1 MLSQLLWNLIGGIG
15 GRQDGKYGGNLI
27 NNIQLRL
34 DELLNRR
41 VTQVTNRKSLIYEMA
56 LSFFS
61 ISLIKCLF
69 ACAQSAKPQ
78 PTKVAIIYL
87 FI

>member
-15 GRQDGKYGGNLI
+15 GRQDGKHGGNLI

-34 DELLNRR
+34 DELLNRG

-56 LSFFS
+56 LSFF
-61 ISLIKCLF
+61 
-69 ACAQSAKPQ
+69 P
-78 PTKVAIIYL
+78 YL
-87 FI
+87 